1 MSPGAPA
8 PIAATAAR
16 RTLWRQR
23 PVVDVHVRPAD
34 TTLRWPADS
43 SGPEY
48 AMIRQPRDATAN
60 RGRHTSPP
68 SFSAGLS
75 RRQRSV
81 DPREPLLQ
89 SRRIISADPP
99 LWYRHIHHAIFGRS
113 AIVACYGDAMTSES
127 QLYPRTAR
135 RRVQAA
141 LADTRVVVLNGARQT
156 GKSTL
161 ASLVAGDHPGA
172 EMRYLD
178 DAATR
183 AAAESDPTRFVR
195 HDGLLII
202 DEVQRVPEL
211 LLSIKNS
218 VDRDPRPGRF
228 LLTGSARLFA
238 LHTIPDLLP
247 GRAETIELWPLSQ
260 GEISR
265 AGDGLVDALFDQGPN
280 VVVHPAEL
288 RRDDYVERAL
298 RGGYPEAVRRTDTG
312 RRSRFFE
319 SYTADLINRD
329 VRQVSAIER
338 PTDMRRLLNVVAASM
353 AGLTVVD
360 GISNRTGVPASTVKR
375 YLDLL
380 ELLFVIR
387 RIPAWSSNLT
397 TRAVATPKT
406 TLVDSGLAGHLI
418 GMSLKRA
425 AHPSAPVGAL
435 LENFV
440 LGELGR
446 QLSWSDQPVRLHH
459 YRDRDGYEVDALLER
474 ASGELIAI
482 EVKAAET
489 VRCDDFRGIERLARR
504 VGDNLTAGIVLYTG
518 RESHTFG
525 DRLRALPIS
534 ALWTAQP
541 EHRPT

>member
-1 MSPGAPA
+1 M
-8 PIAATAAR
+8 TA
-16 RTLWRQR
+16 
-23 PVVDVHVRPAD
+23 
-34 TTLRWPADS
+34 
-43 SGPEY
+43 GGE
-48 AMIRQPRDATAN
+48 
-60 RGRHTSPP
+60 
-68 SFSAGLS
+68 
-75 RRQRSV
+75 
-81 DPREPLLQ
+81 
-89 SRRIISADPP
+89 
-99 LWYRHIHHAIFGRS
+99 
-113 AIVACYGDAMTSES
+113 
-127 QLYPRTAR
+127 LYPRSAR
-135 RRVQAA
+135 RNVQAA

-178 DAATR
+178 GAATR

-195 HDGLLII
+195 HDGLLVI

-211 LLSIKNS
+211 LLSIKDT

-247 GRAETIELWPLSQ
+247 GRCETVELWPLSQ
-260 GEISR
+260 GEIGH
-265 AGDGLVDALFDQGPN
+265 AADVLVDAVFDQGPDLI
-280 VVVHPAEL
+280 VPASDL
-288 RRDDYVERAL
+288 RRDDYLARAL
-298 RGGYPEAVRRTDTG
+298 RGGYPEAVRRADPA

-319 SYTADLINRD
+319 SYIADLINRD

-338 PTDMRRLLNVVAASM
+338 PTDMRKLLNVAAASM
-353 AGLTVVD
+353 AGLTVID
-360 GISNRTGVPASTVKR
+360 GISNRTGLPASTVKR

-387 RIPAWSSNLT
+387 RVPAWSSNLT

-425 AHPSAPVGAL
+425 RHPSAPVGPL

-446 QLSWSDQPVRLHH
+446 QLSCSHEPVRLHH

-474 ASGELIAI
+474 ASGELVAI
-482 EVKAAET
+482 EVKAAESI
-489 VRCDDFRGIERLARR
+489 RRDDFRGIERLGRR
-504 VGDNLTAGIVLYTG
+504 VGDDLIAGIVLYTG
-518 RESHTFG
+518 PEPLSFG

-534 ALWTAQP
+534 ALWTAQH
-541 EHRPT
+541 EARPT